1 MGFVLKRVATSLG
14 LIWLVASIVF
24 LAIRLVPGDPAEILL
39 SQGGVAPD
47 PAAVAALRE
56 TLGLD
61 RPIGAQYVL
70 NFRQLLKGDLGQS
83 LQDDSPVAAEI
94 EQRLPRTLELIG
106 AATLFAILFG
116 VPGGL
121 LAALRRGGAIDRAA
135 ALLAALAL
143 AMPVFVTG
151 TLMVLLFA
159 QTLHWVPAGGSVA
172 FAADPARHLLL
183 LAMPAITIGLG
194 LAASVFRMTRAAVLD
209 VSRRDYVRAARAKGM
224 QPARVWLHHILR
236 NALTPI
242 VTVIALNLGT
252 LLGGTVLVEY
262 VFNYPGISGLLVDA
276 VNARDYPM
284 VQGVVLV
291 ISILLVLLNLF
302 VDLLYAVFD
311 PRIRHA

>member
-1 MGFVLKRVATSLG
+1 MGFVLKRIATSLG

-70 NFRQLLKGDLGQS
+70 NFRQLLTGDLGQS

-94 EQRLPRTLELIG
+94 TQRLPRTLELIG
-106 AATLFAILFG
+106 AATLFAVLFG

-209 VSRRDYVRAARAKGM
+209 VSRRDYVRTAHAKGM
-224 QPARVWLHHILR
+224 RLGGIWLHHILR

-242 VTVIALNLGT
+242 ITVIALNLGT

-302 VDLLYAVFD
+302 VDLLYAVLD